1 MRITPGYA
9 NNVHYDLRHVAASSP
24 ATTTNGQIS
33 SSTEPL
39 LDRDTTALAGPLND
53 AHLVQETRRCSVKGC
68 GKLMAQ
74 DAPNKMCNECR
85 GRHRVYAMTKRAK
98 RKQEKAAILSQTA
111 GMAASTQ
118 PTTIWMPEETIE
130 GIQREGQ
137 ACAATDMSGD
147 DQAAPRSQDIIPPV
161 PYNPALNDRWG
172 HHALDPRLFASQSSE
187 LAKALTY
194 PVPPSQSHE
203 TAHRNGTPV
212 EPGSALGSHHT
223 CQTPS
228 AEVEAESSN
237 VSGVLETAQFSDAH
251 VSSSSSLRFCSVK
264 GCKAIIR
271 GEYFF
276 KMCESCR
283 NRYRGYGITKR
294 AKWKQSRDAAN
305 AELDALMEEED
316 QCRTKAGLPV
326 RSAHRNEH
334 RINKCITQPLIECPA
349 DFHAWE
355 AKTIEQIDGPGPIF
369 AEDGSVKGP
378 VLPARMCTVSHC
390 HRILSGHYKY
400 RRCEQHR
407 LQNRYHSR
415 LKRVREKDLKA
426 IGPDALNET
435 DSNSEDNDPS
445 AKSKVLEPLF
455 TSAPI
460 DIVRGSREDDY
471 DNEETMQYIEQM
483 AGIPPAARG
492 IRRENSVCSVK
503 ACFNL
508 LSPSVPWKM
517 CDTCRAH
524 DRKVR
529 YDRRLRDLGELPPLP
544 PRIPQKKVKK
554 TGEKPATNSTRDDER
569 NNESADPTTQLPSC
583 TVGDDT
589 FEVPQL
595 DNATS
600 DRGLIITEPLIPPT
614 VNDEN
619 NPPFNAG
626 SSTKAHSLQET
637 ALNAEPDISANFGES
652 STSSVRRRRRKSVLP
667 NPGQTPFSANS
678 PSVAARSNAS
688 LVPPGNNG
696 AYMPPN
702 AAYSMSYYMPL
713 PCGAPPYNAPQT
725 HTTNPCAP
733 PAGSSTQPPP
743 QVPTQAQP
751 QAQPQS
757 HPIPFPSQPY
767 TYSHYSYCPYPPYA
781 YPYVPPAQ
789 FGHLYPS
796 YPSAYATPPAYGH
809 YPIPGPIHTPITAQ
823 AQAQNQ
829 NQLFSSFSDTTR
841 PRERKTQ
848 YEVSEVQPSIAP
860 LPIAQQPLMPQITPL
875 LPLNQP
881 HAIPVPLAPDP
892 TVHQQSTLP
901 TTDESERNETSRHDG
916 RNLGTPTHTNADCPS
931 TVRQTSAPVTA
942 DVRRVFD
949 VYSDHVICVIVQW
962 QVRFVGR
969 YANGVVSASRNE
981 LQR

>member
-1 MRITPGYA
+1 
-9 NNVHYDLRHVAASSP
+9 
-24 ATTTNGQIS
+24 
-33 SSTEPL
+33 
-39 LDRDTTALAGPLND
+39 
-53 AHLVQETRRCSVKGC
+53 
-68 GKLMAQ
+68 
-74 DAPNKMCNECR
+74 
-85 GRHRVYAMTKRAK
+85 
-98 RKQEKAAILSQTA
+98 
-111 GMAASTQ
+111 
-118 PTTIWMPEETIE
+118 
-130 GIQREGQ
+130 
-137 ACAATDMSGD
+137 
-147 DQAAPRSQDIIPPV
+147 PPV

-251 VSSSSSLRFCSVK
+251 VSSSSSLRFCS
-264 GCKAIIR
+264 
-271 GEYFF
+271 YFF

-524 DRKVR
+524 DRK
-529 YDRRLRDLGELPPLP
+529 
-544 PRIPQKKVKK
+544 K

-583 TVGDDT
+583 TL
-589 FEVPQL
+589 L

-614 VNDEN
+614 TT
-619 NPPFNAG
+619 P
-626 SSTKAHSLQET
+626 
-637 ALNAEPDISANFGES
+637 
-652 STSSVRRRRRKSVLP
+652 KSVLP